1 VGVVSGVRAFAA
13 VPLEQAAAQIRRDV
27 IVQTA
32 VAASGHP
39 GGALGA
45 AEILATLYFRE
56 LRHDPAMPDWP
67 DRDRFVLSNGH
78 LCAGL
83 YSALART
90 GYFPPEELLT
100 FRRLGSRL
108 QGHPA
113 RVDLAGVE
121 TSGGPLGQGLS
132 VANGMAL
139 GLRLRRSAA
148 RVYCLVGD
156 GEIQEGQIW
165 EAAMTAAHFALDRV
179 CLIVNDNGLQIDG
192 PTARVKRV
200 DPIAP
205 RFASFGWRVRE
216 FDGHDLEAIL
226 AALAWFREAEGA
238 PTALVA
244 KTVMGKGVSFME
256 GDAKWHG
263 TPPSPEQAVRALRE
277 LPAGFAPDLWNG
289 EAA

>member
-1 VGVVSGVRAFAA
+1 MPSTRSHAA
-13 VPLEQAAAQIRRDV
+13 IPLDRGAAQIRRDV
-27 IVQTA
+27 IVQTV

-56 LRHDPAMPDWP
+56 LRHDPAAPDWP

-90 GYFPPEELLT
+90 GYFPPAELLT
-100 FRRLGSRL
+100 FRRIGSRL
-108 QGHPA
+108 QGHPSH
-113 RVDLAGVE
+113 VDLPGVE

-132 VANGMAL
+132 VANGIAL
-139 GLRLRRSAA
+139 GVRLKRMPA

-156 GEIQEGQIW
+156 GELQEGQIW
-165 EAAMTAAHFALDRV
+165 EAAMTAAHYRLDHV

-192 PTARVKRV
+192 ATSLVKRV

-205 RFASFGWRVRE
+205 RFQAFGWRVQE
-216 FDGHDLEAIL
+216 IDGHDLDAI
-226 AALAWFREAEGA
+226 AGA
-238 PTALVA
+238 FERFHETRGLPTAIIA
-244 KTVMGKGVSFME
+244 KTVMGRGVSFME

-263 TPPSPEQAVRALRE
+263 TAPSEDQAVRALRE
-277 LPAGFAPDLWNG
+277 LPPGFAADLWDG
-289 EAA
+289 APA